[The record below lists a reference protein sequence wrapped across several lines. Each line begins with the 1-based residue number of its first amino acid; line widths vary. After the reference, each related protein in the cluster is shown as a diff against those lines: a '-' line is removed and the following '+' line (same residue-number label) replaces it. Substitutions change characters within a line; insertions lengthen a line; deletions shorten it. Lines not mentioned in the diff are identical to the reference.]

1 MRSEFSNRY
10 HRRLI
15 SVRRV
20 HYADTP
26 KVNDRYASD
35 VYVEDIVFF
44 SFLLNFNPI

>member
-1 MRSEFSNRY
+1 MRTEFSNPR

-15 SVRRV
+15 SVRV

-26 KVNDRYASD
+26 KVNDRYTSD

-44 SFLLNFNPI
+44 LF